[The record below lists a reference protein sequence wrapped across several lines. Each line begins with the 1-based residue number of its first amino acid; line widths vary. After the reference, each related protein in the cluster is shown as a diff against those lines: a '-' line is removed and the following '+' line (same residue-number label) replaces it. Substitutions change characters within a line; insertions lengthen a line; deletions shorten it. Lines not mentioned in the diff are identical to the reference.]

1 MNRFK
6 VLLNYV
12 SCALAAIYLLSL
24 GALALRL
31 ALSGPLPPLLD
42 VGWLSTSAGMWALY
56 ATAVVAMV
64 LALYFLLRLWASMA
78 RQQRFSR
85 KTSQGYIQLSP
96 FAVEDFIQEA
106 LIQEA
111 SHLLDN
117 RILLSHAPGEAVD
130 ITVTAT
136 FEHDASVVELGEWL
150 QRLLKRQVEE
160 RLGIPVRHITIH
172 ARRMG
177 RAAASAVDRRR
188 SGLNYVETHETEGD
202 A

>member
-1 MNRFK
+1 MNHFK
-6 VLLNYV
+6 VALNYV
-12 SCALAAIYLLSL
+12 GCALAAIYLLSL

-31 ALSGPLPPLLD
+31 ALSPLPERLD
-42 VGWLSTSAGMWALY
+42 IGWLSTSAGMWALY
-56 ATAVVAMV
+56 AIAAVALL
-64 LALYFLLRLWASMA
+64 LAFYFLLRLWASMA

-85 KTSQGYIQLSP
+85 KTSQGLIQLSP
-96 FAVEDFIQEA
+96 FAVEDFIQGVLA
-106 LIQEA
+106 QEA
-111 SHLLDN
+111 PHLLESH
-117 RILLSHAPGEAVD
+117 ILLGHAPGEAVD

-160 RLGIPVRHITIH
+160 RLGIPVRRITVY

-177 RAAASAVDRRR
+177 RVTAAAAGRQR
-188 SGLNYVETHETEGD
+188 SSLNYVETHETEGD